1 MNTYKQLD
9 LFLANRMSRC
19 DNPRFCRGANLAL
32 CARPTFPASKAP
44 MNAVVRPRANPP
56 RCIRAPRRIH
66 ARASRRAPVPIRA
79 SSRDDGASPE
89 PPARDENS
97 GGRETPSLES
107 EFARVLREQTER
119 ATRAMETRWT
129 QGGLRPRVVH
139 ESTSDW
145 IRRVAFDWP
154 NAVMGTAAGSVLV
167 CNCEELGGLE
177 YRQRARRLLARRKDA
192 HSRDWRAVEDR
203 GLGERS
209 LLGLYDAGA
218 VTAVAIAGKLVASG
232 GRDGKLCA
240 WRIPPGADV
249 DDPAHP
255 RDGET
260 LRRVGAAEHPD
271 VVTGAEFDVP
281 GGCVWTS
288 CLDGKIRRW
297 GLRDDEDDED
307 DDEDDTKTLELLGE
321 WSTGQAALC
330 LSLDP
335 NARILYAGTA
345 DGGAVALDAG
355 SFLVANDDAGSS
367 SSLNPT
373 TTIGATLGAWTAH
386 EDGVTRSVSHARG
399 GCLTGSS
406 TGAVYAWR
414 VERAGE
420 GRKVAPSLAVKMI
433 GHAAAVVS
441 ISTGNPR
448 HVVSGAHDGTVRV
461 WNAPD
466 LSAADEDGEER
477 GDAAGGGDV
486 KKSECLYAVTGHT
499 VWLGSVQ
506 ADETRIVCDG
516 ANNIAMC
523 YDFSDDPDDNGDI

>member
-1 MNTYKQLD
+1 MP
-9 LFLANRMSRC
+9 
-19 DNPRFCRGANLAL
+19 PRVSADPRARIPPR
-32 CARPTFPASKAP
+32 ARP
-44 MNAVVRPRANPP
+44 NQGLL
-56 RCIRAPRRIH
+56 PRR
-66 ARASRRAPVPIRA
+66 RRLPGAPGEGRKH
-79 SSRDDGASPE
+79 
-89 PPARDENS
+89 
-97 GGRETPSLES
+97 GGRETSGSENDATGDPTPSLES

-177 YRQRARRLLARRKDA
+177 YRERARRLLARRKDA

-218 VTAVAIAGKLVASG
+218 VTASHRRRARRVGGPRRQTTRVAN
-232 GRDGKLCA
+232 
-240 WRIPPGADV
+240 PTGADV

-255 RDGET
+255 SATARRCARGCRGAPGRRHGCRVRRRPADACGRRASTGRSVDGGFAGNDART
-260 LRRVGAAEHPD
+260 TTTMMR
-271 VVTGAEFDVP
+271 T
-281 GGCVWTS
+281 T
-288 CLDGKIRRW
+288 RRW
-297 GLRDDEDDED
+297 SSSGNGPRVRRRCASPW
-307 DDEDDTKTLELLGE
+307 TRTRGFVRRHRGR
-321 WSTGQAALC
+321 SA
-330 LSLDP
+330 
-335 NARILYAGTA
+335 
-345 DGGAVALDAG
+345 AVALDAR
-355 SFLVANDDAGSS
+355 SLDTAVDTADTTV
-367 SSLNPT
+367 SSL
-373 TTIGATLGAWTAH
+373 TIGATLRAWTAH

-406 TGAVYAWR
+406 TGR
-414 VERAGE
+414 VRVARRASASGAS
-420 GRKVAPSLAVKMI
+420 VSPSLAAKMI

-466 LSAADEDGEER
+466 LSADDEDGEER
-477 GDAAGGGDV
+477 GGRRRRREEIGVPLRRDWAHRVAGQRAGGRDADRVRRREQHRDV
-486 KKSECLYAVTGHT
+486 LR
-499 VWLGSVQ
+499 LQ
-506 ADETRIVCDG
+506 R
-516 ANNIAMC
+516 
-523 YDFSDDPDDNGDI
+523 

>member
-1 MNTYKQLD
+1 
-9 LFLANRMSRC
+9 MSCLR
-19 DNPRFCRGANLAL
+19 PGANPL
-32 CARPTFPASKAP
+32 C
-44 MNAVVRPRANPP
+44 PRAS
-56 RCIRAPRRIH
+56 RRIH

-97 GGRETPSLES
+97 GGRETSRSENDATGDPTPSLES

-177 YRQRARRLLARRKDA
+177 YRERARRLLARRKDA

-218 VTAVAIAGKLVASG
+218 VTAVAIAGDLIASG
-232 GRDGKLCA
+232 GRDGVLRA

-260 LRRVGAAEHPD
+260 LRAVGFARHPD
-271 VVTGAEFDVP
+271 VVTGAEFDVA

-297 GLRDDEDDED
+297 GLRDEKDDAKD
-307 DDEDDTKTLELLGE
+307 DDEEDTRLELLGE

-335 NARILYAGTA
+335 DARVLYAGTA

-355 SFLVANDDAGSS
+355 SLKVANAAA
-367 SSLNPT
+367 SSLNDGGADT
-373 TTIGATLGAWTAH
+373 AVSSLTIGATLGAWTAH

-414 VERAGE
+414 VERNGE
-420 GRKVAPSLAVKMI
+420 GGEVTTRLAAKMI

-448 HVVSGAHDGTVRV
+448 HVVSGGHDGTVRV

-466 LSAADEDGEER
+466 LSADDEDGEER
-477 GDAAGGGDV
+477 GDASGGDV

>member
-1 MNTYKQLD
+1 
-9 LFLANRMSRC
+9 MSCLR
-19 DNPRFCRGANLAL
+19 PGANPL
-32 CARPTFPASKAP
+32 C
-44 MNAVVRPRANPP
+44 PRAS
-56 RCIRAPRRIH
+56 RRIH

-97 GGRETPSLES
+97 GGRETSRSENDATGDPTPSLES

-119 ATRAMETRWT
+119 STRAMETRWT

-177 YRQRARRLLARRKDA
+177 YRERARRPLARRKDA

-218 VTAVAIAGKLVASG
+218 ITAVAIAGASIASG
-232 GRDGKLCA
+232 GRDGVLRA

-249 DDPAHP
+249 DSPAHP

-260 LRRVGAAEHPD
+260 LRAVGFASHPD
-271 VVTGAEFDVP
+271 VVTGAEFDVA

-297 GLRDDEDDED
+297 GLRCDTEDAEQEPHEEDLRDEED
-307 DDEDDTKTLELLGE
+307 TRLELLGE

-335 NARILYAGTA
+335 HARVLYAGTA

-355 SFLVANDDAGSS
+355 SLNDGGTRTAV
-367 SSLNPT
+367 SSL

-386 EDGVTRSVSHARG
+386 EDGVTRSVVYAKG

-414 VERAGE
+414 GERKNGE
-420 GRKVAPSLAVKMI
+420 KMTTRLAAKMI

-448 HVVSGAHDGTVRV
+448 HVVSGGHDGTVRV

-466 LSAADEDGEER
+466 LSADDEDGEER
-477 GDAAGGGDV
+477 VSGGEV